1 MNEEKDRNIRV
12 VGQKSGP
19 QLGVRRQ
26 ISHEDFRASYL
37 GEEGQYC
44 FQTSATGVVE
54 RSPKWAGCWFNLINQ
69 RTLAQNGAAGGR
81 SEEQEAFAE
90 GESRVSRPLTPEAR
104 EGEGILPMGTAR
116 KGSTSYRPT
125 TLHW

>member
-1 MNEEKDRNIRV
+1 MNEEKDRTIRV

-44 FQTSATGVVE
+44 SQTSATGVVE
-54 RSPKWAGCWFNLINQ
+54 RSPKRAGCWFNLINQ
-69 RTLAQNGAAGGR
+69 HTLAQNGAA
-81 SEEQEAFAE
+81 E
-90 GESRVSRPLTPEAR
+90 GESRVSTPLTPEAR

-116 KGSTSYRPT
+116 STSYRPT